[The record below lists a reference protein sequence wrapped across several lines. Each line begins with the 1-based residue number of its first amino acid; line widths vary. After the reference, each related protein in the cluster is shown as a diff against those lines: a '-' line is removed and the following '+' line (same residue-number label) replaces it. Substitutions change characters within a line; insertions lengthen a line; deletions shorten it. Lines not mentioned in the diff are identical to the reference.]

1 MITDRPRPTTAA
13 PRPAPMRGRDR
24 TGSFAAAAPPAL
36 GLVVASPAVLSA
48 LSGSIDAIDAFIV
61 VAVCVSAACVL
72 SAVGLKV
79 AGTLAPTTSP
89 TTSASAT
96 SAPSTSTPG
105 GPVALGRIEPARVPA
120 SEAIPGTPPPPVP
133 DMEGPLT

>member
-1 MITDRPRPTTAA
+1 
-13 PRPAPMRGRDR
+13 MRRRDR

-72 SAVGLKV
+72 STVGLKV
-79 AGTLAPTTSP
+79 AGTLAPATTSP
-89 TTSASAT
+89 TTSAGAP
-96 SAPSTSTPG
+96 SAPSTSTTG